1 MVQEWKKQKVKKLKE
16 ELKNAKVVGI
26 VDLDSLPAKQLQS
39 IKKSLNQKMELR
51 ITKKS
56 VLQRAL
62 KGEKQEKLLENL
74 GRMPALII
82 TSENPFK
89 LFKILKQNQSDTY
102 AKAGQTIPT
111 NITIP
116 AGSTEFGPGPMIS
129 EFGALGIKTKIEKGK
144 ISIQKDTVMLK
155 EGDEITLQ
163 QASFLQKMDIKPMKI
178 GINLVSV
185 YDNGTVFL
193 KNVLDIDENAFM
205 NNLQLAS
212 QHAFNL
218 SVEAM
223 IFTKENVEIFL
234 TKANSHAMNLG
245 MEATIYDKDLIQDQ
259 LLKAHN
265 QATNLR

>member
-1 MVQEWKKQKVKKLKE
+1 MVQEWKKQKVKKLKN

-26 VDLDSLPAKQLQS
+26 VDLDELPAKQLQS
-39 IKKSLNQKMELR
+39 IKKSLNQKIHLK

-56 VLQRAL
+56 ILRRAL

-82 TSENPFK
+82 TNENPFK
-89 LFKILKQNQSDTY
+89 IFKTLKQNQSNTY
-102 AKAGQTIPT
+102 AKAGQTIPE

-116 AGSTEFGPGPMIS
+116 AGPTEFGPGPMIS

-144 ISIQKDTVMLK
+144 ITIQNDTVILK
-155 EGDEITLQ
+155 DGDTITLQ

-178 GINLVSV
+178 GINLVSA
-185 YDNGTVFL
+185 YDDGTVFL
-193 KNVLDIDENAFM
+193 KNVLNIDENAFM
-205 NNLQLAS
+205 NNLTLAS

-218 SVEAM
+218 SVEAR

-234 TKANSHAMNLG
+234 TQASNHAKNLG

-265 QATNLR
+265 QAINLR